1 MNWTSRIK
9 KIKRIKSMAKS
20 YLSDYIQHCMSFYI
34 RYPDPIFNTKVD
46 ELNWNACNDALSS
59 MSVYTKDLICE
70 LYKDASRD
78 NVIRLAAENNM
89 SESDM
94 WKLLRAI
101 EKRIAR
107 ERGLI

>member
-1 MNWTSRIK
+1 
-9 KIKRIKSMAKS
+9 MAKS

-34 RYPDPIFNTKVD
+34 KYPDPIFNTKVD

-101 EKRIAR
+101 EKKIAK

>member
-1 MNWTSRIK
+1 
-9 KIKRIKSMAKS
+9 MAKS

-34 RYPDPIFNTKVD
+34 RYRNPVFNTKVD
-46 ELNWNACNDALSS
+46 ELNWNACNNALSN

-89 SESDM
+89 SEFDM

-101 EKRIAR
+101 EKRIAK

>member
-1 MNWTSRIK
+1 
-9 KIKRIKSMAKS
+9 MAKS
-20 YLSDYIQHCMSFYI
+20 YLSDYIGHCMSFYI
-34 RYPDPIFNTKVD
+34 KYPDPIFNTKVD

-89 SESDM
+89 RESDM
-94 WKLLRAI
+94 WKLLRAV

>member
-1 MNWTSRIK
+1 
-9 KIKRIKSMAKS
+9 MAKS

-59 MSVYTKDLICE
+59 MSVHTKDLICE

-78 NVIRLAAENNM
+78 NVIRLAA
-89 SESDM
+89 DM

>member
-1 MNWTSRIK
+1 
-9 KIKRIKSMAKS
+9 MAKS

-34 RYPDPIFNTKVD
+34 KYRDPVFDTKID
-46 ELNWNACNDALSS
+46 ELNWNACNNALSTL
-59 MSVYTKDLICE
+59 SVFTKDLIFE
-70 LYKDASRD
+70 LYKDTSRD
-78 NVIRLAAENNM
+78 NVIRLATENNK

>member
-1 MNWTSRIK
+1 
-9 KIKRIKSMAKS
+9 MAKS

-46 ELNWNACNDALSS
+46 ELNWNACNNALSKLS
-59 MSVYTKDLICE
+59 DRKRDLVFE
-70 LYKDASRD
+70 LYKDTSRE

-94 WKLLRAI
+94 WKLFTTV
-101 EKRIAR
+101 EKLVAK